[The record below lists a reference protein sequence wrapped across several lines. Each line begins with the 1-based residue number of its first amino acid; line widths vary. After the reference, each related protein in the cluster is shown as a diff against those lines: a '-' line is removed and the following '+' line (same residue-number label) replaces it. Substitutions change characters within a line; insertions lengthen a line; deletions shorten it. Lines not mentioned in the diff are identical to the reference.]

1 MISQKRAFA
10 DSGARHPHNAAFVP
24 TPARR
29 MNSAQAPGLRV
40 TAAFSLAMVLIV
52 VSANILVQ
60 TPVNDWLT
68 WGAVTYPFTFLV
80 VDLANRYYGPR
91 AARRVVYVGFVV
103 ALVLSAWLATPRIA
117 IASGSA
123 FLCAELLD
131 VVIFDRLRRRA
142 WWLPPLV
149 STLIS
154 SVVDTAV
161 FFTLAFY
168 GTDMPW
174 VTLAIGDLGVKV
186 ALALFALLPFRVALA
201 LVRPAG

>member
-1 MISQKRAFA
+1 
-10 DSGARHPHNAAFVP
+10 
-24 TPARR
+24 
-29 MNSAQAPGLRV
+29 MNPAQAPSPRI
-40 TAAFSLAMVLIV
+40 TAAFGLAMVLIV
-52 VSANILVQ
+52 VSSNILVQ

-68 WGAVTYPFTFLV
+68 WGAVTYPFSFLV

-103 ALVLSAWLATPRIA
+103 ALVLSAWLATARIA
-117 IASGSA
+117 IASGTA

-131 VVIFDRLRRRA
+131 VIIFDRLRRRA

-149 STLIS
+149 STLVA
-154 SVVDTAV
+154 SVVDTGV

-174 VTLAIGDLGVKV
+174 MTLAVGDLGVKV
-186 ALALFALLPFRVALA
+186 ALALIALLPFRVALA
-201 LVRPAG
+201 LFRPAT

>member
-1 MISQKRAFA
+1 MISQLLLTAA
-10 DSGARHPHNAAFVP
+10 GAIRIMLPFP
-24 TPARR
+24 DPACR
-29 MNSAQAPGLRV
+29 MNSARVPGLRV
-40 TAAFSLAMVLIV
+40 TAGFGLAMVLIV

-142 WWLPPLV
+142 WWLPPLA
-149 STLIS
+149 STLFAS
-154 SVVDTAV
+154 TVDTAV